1 MPRSKK
7 ALPAASLARI
17 EEEHRQLSL
26 WLSRESSRGPKSAE
40 SWVKGLSLFAE
51 EARRHRELEEELI
64 RHFGLDGLREH
75 QEAHRG
81 VEAAIERLLVEARR
95 FGDRG
100 GPLMACELV
109 ASWLGHHQTAWDHV
123 RPKSS

>member
-1 MPRSKK
+1 MPRSKRPF
-7 ALPAASLARI
+7 PAASLARI
-17 EEEHRQLSL
+17 EEEHRQLSE
-26 WLSRESSRGPKSAE
+26 WLSREAFPGPRAPDA
-40 SWVKGLSLFAE
+40 WVKGLSAFAE

-64 RHFGLDGLREH
+64 RHFGLEGLREH

-81 VEAAIERLLVEARR
+81 VEAAIERLLREARS

-109 ASWLGHHQTAWDHV
+109 ASWLGHHQTAWDQV